1 MLAIPFP
8 FVIALLLV
16 ILLIRMLAQSEAFLR
31 LAPIFTGAC
40 ILLVTVVGLRW
51 TVDLQI
57 VRFFQPVA
65 AALLPPIAW
74 LCFSDLR
81 QGPSRG
87 KWLHFLPAVLFL
99 ILSATW
105 QSWHPP
111 IDLLL
116 AILYFV
122 YGFALLHRAYA
133 GLDSFEGAR
142 LTDAAGA
149 QKAAL
154 LAGALLMFS
163 GAVDLAIVADF
174 HFYQGNHAVSI
185 VGISNII
192 VLPVLAYA
200 IAIIGR
206 SVPEAE
212 TQDEAPASPA
222 IVTAPPD
229 DGRIID
235 AIETAMRD
243 KQLFREP
250 DLTLT
255 RLARKIGI
263 PARQISAA
271 VNRLGRNVSH
281 HVNEYRIKEAQR
293 LLGETDLTVTS
304 VMFECGFQTKSNFNR
319 EFARVTGM
327 TPSGYRRSGAAS
339 KTDYSVG
346 IAVARKPITR

>member
-1 MLAIPFP
+1 MLAIPLP

-31 LAPIFTGAC
+31 PAPVFTAAC
-40 ILLVTVVGLRW
+40 ILLVTAVGLRW

-81 QGPSRG
+81 QGSPRG
-87 KWLHFLPAVLFL
+87 KWLHFLPAALIL

-111 IDLLL
+111 IDFLL
-116 AILYFV
+116 ALLYFV
-122 YGFALLHRAYA
+122 YGITLLHRAYA

-154 LAGALLMFS
+154 VAGALLMFS

-206 SVPEAE
+206 SVPEAPHAAR
-212 TQDEAPASPA
+212 DEAPASPE
-222 IVTAPPD
+222 IVPAPPD

-235 AIETAMRD
+235 AIDTVMRD
-243 KQLFREP
+243 RQLFRDP

-255 RLARKIGI
+255 RLARRVGI

-271 VNRLGRNVSH
+271 VNRLGRNVSQ

-293 LLGETDLTVTS
+293 LLGESDPTITS
-304 VMFECGFQTKSNFNR
+304 IMFECGFQTKSNFNR

-327 TPSGYRRSGAAS
+327 TPSDYRRSGGADHSA
-339 KTDYSVG
+339 G
-346 IAVARKPITR
+346 IAVARNPITR